1 MSYQINFTD
10 SESKAPIT
18 VADNTRNTDTSLTF
32 PGRNE
37 TGYGQIIAENF
48 VALLENFASASAP
61 VNPIEGQLWYDVANN
76 TLQIY
81 DSTAWK
87 AASNIQKGVSEPDV
101 ESANIGELWVDTTN
115 QQLYVFS
122 GSRWILVGPNF
133 STGLRSGPIVE
144 QIVDSDNLNKVILT
158 FYIEDNPVFIV
169 SKDSFTPKNTI
180 NGFTSIKSGIN
191 ITTADVD
198 TAGFDTIL
206 NSRAESADALNI
218 ANTPIPASN
227 FLRTDAVNTVDQS
240 FIVRNN
246 AGITIGEDGNFTISN
261 SASGIGLYNNSPGS
275 SVDIQINRNG
285 IPETVLRVQDNKVG
299 INNESPDQALDIVG
313 NVAITGEIVSSNTT
327 ESTNLQNGSI
337 QTAGGVSISKNLLIG
352 TNLDVAGTSDL
363 SETRPK
369 TTDTFNLGT
378 ETRRWN
384 SVYTKTLF
392 ADEIQGVL
400 NGNISGNASTATN
413 LQFTTSFQLQ
423 GDVTSQTLT
432 FDGQTGGLTK
442 IFNTILTTDII
453 SSKLEPEDPYGPRS
467 VKEDFVLAF
476 RPGQGLL
483 KESRDN
489 FVADLGVP
497 IGAILP
503 FAGTAVPFGYLL
515 CDGGEVERLKY
526 PDLFDVIAN
535 TYGSASIGFD
545 TFKLPDLRGR
555 FPLGKDNMDN
565 GEQVP
570 DASGAFKEA
579 GGGNIDRVPGTAA
592 DNEGGSGGQSSN
604 TLSTTN
610 LPDHEHDMQGSTG
623 EQYYATRTDT
633 AAPLDTNSFLGKGPT
648 VAGQTQ
654 YLPSSG
660 GVRVASG
667 TTLGQPFT
675 LMNPYLT
682 INYIIRS
689 GPPSEDYL

>member
-378 ETRRWN
+378 ETRRWD

-453 SSKLEPEDPYGPRS
+453 SSKLEPDDPYGPRS

>member
-285 IPETVLRVQDNKVG
+285 IPETVFRVQDNKVG

-378 ETRRWN
+378 ETRRWD